1 VTLQELERLD
11 EAAETLRRALSLNSD
26 YAQASNNLGNVL
38 KMQGL
43 LDESEACYRQALA
56 SNPAYARCYNNL
68 GVLLQESNSLEEA
81 EVCLRQAIKLN
92 PKFADGHSN
101 LGQIFYKLGRL
112 SEAITSYKRVIELK
126 PSYALAHQNLGEV
139 LMLQR
144 KWEESLACYE
154 HARSLNPNLDYLLGD
169 SIHVQQKLCDWDAL
183 PENIEELVTRTN
195 NNERV
200 SLPFI
205 LQALVD
211 CPETIQK
218 GTEIF
223 SKHNH
228 PRSDVLPKIG
238 IYQDHEKI
246 RIGYFSPDFCKHPV
260 TTGIADLFKLH
271 DRENFE
277 VHAFSFGPDI
287 KDQWNTKVREGVDFY
302 HDIRMMSDKGV
313 ASLSRSL
320 EIDIAVDLTGHT
332 KNNRTGI
339 FAIGAALVQIGFM
352 GFLGTMGASYY
363 DYIFADTVVIPET
376 QKDYYTEK
384 IAYLPS
390 CQVNSEQIDS
400 PDTLYDR
407 KHFGISED
415 SFVFCCFN
423 QSVKIT
429 PDVFDSW
436 SRILGQV
443 KNSLLMLYVDNDKAA
458 QNLKNQISIR
468 GIDPDRLI
476 FGDRLSGS
484 QYWSRYQVVDLFLDT
499 FTYSAGMTASD
510 ALRMGCPMITKMGDS
525 FTSRF
530 GASILS
536 AVGLPELIT
545 TTQAEYEAL
554 VIYMANTPEKFEA
567 LKEKLLVN
575 LSTEVLYDTQTFAYS
590 IEQAYVEMYKRCQDG
605 KEPIDIYIE
614 KNHLELS

>member
-1 VTLQELERLD
+1 LAFILKKISTLAETEKTYRQAIAVRPDLPEAHRNLGVTLQQLFRLN
-11 EAAETLRRALSLNSD
+11 EAAGCHERA
-26 YAQASNNLGNVL
+26 
-38 KMQGL
+38 
-43 LDESEACYRQALA
+43 
-56 SNPAYARCYNNL
+56 
-68 GVLLQESNSLEEA
+68 
-81 EVCLRQAIKLN
+81 
-92 PKFADGHSN
+92 
-101 LGQIFYKLGRL
+101 
-112 SEAITSYKRVIELK
+112 IELK

-320 EIDIAVDLTGHT
+320 EIDIAIDLTGYT
-332 KNNRTGI
+332 RGNRTGI
-339 FAIGAALVQIGFM
+339 FAIGAAPIQASYI
-352 GFLGTMGASYY
+352 GFLGTMGAEYY

-384 IAYLPS
+384 IVYLPS

-407 KHFGISED
+407 KHFGIPED
-415 SFVFCCFN
+415 SFIFCCFN
-423 QSVKIT
+423 QNVKIT

-443 KNSLLMLYVDNDKAA
+443 KNSLLMLYVDNDIAA
-458 QNLKNQISIR
+458 KNLRHQMSIR
-468 GIDPDRLI
+468 GVDPDRLI

-499 FTYSAGMTASD
+499 FIYSAGMTASD
-510 ALRMGCPMITKMGDS
+510 ALRMGCPMITKMGNS
-525 FTSRF
+525 YASRL

-545 TTQAEYEAL
+545 ITEAEYESLAIQL
-554 VIYMANTPEKFEA
+554 ATHPEELKA
-567 LKEKLLVN
+567 LKDKLLVN
-575 LSTEVLYDTQTFAYS
+575 LSTQPLFDTQQFSHS
-590 IEQAYVEMYKRCQDG
+590 IEEAYIAMYERSQSKR
-605 KEPIDIYIE
+605 EPIDIYID
-614 KNHLELS
+614 KNATGFE

>member
-1 VTLQELERLD
+1 
-11 EAAETLRRALSLNSD
+11 LNSD
-26 YAQASNNLGNVL
+26 YAQARNNLGNLL

-43 LDESEACYRQALA
+43 FEESEACYRQALA
-56 SNPAYARCYNNL
+56 SNPANARCYNNL
-68 GVLLQESNSLEEA
+68 GVLLQESNRLEEA

-92 PKFADGHSN
+92 PKFADGHNN
-101 LGQIFYKLGRL
+101 LGQVFYKLGRL
-112 SEAITSYKRVIELK
+112 SEAITSYRRAIELR

-139 LMLQR
+139 LMLKR

-154 HARSLNPNLDYLLGD
+154 HARSLNPNLDYLLAE
-169 SIHVQQKLCDWDAL
+169 IIYVRQQLCDWDAL

-205 LQALVD
+205 VQVLVD

-443 KNSLLMLYVDNDKAA
+443 KNSLLMLYVDNDIAA
-458 QNLKNQISIR
+458 KNLRHQMSIR
-468 GIDPDRLI
+468 GVDPDRLI

-499 FTYSAGMTASD
+499 FIYSAGMTASD
-510 ALRMGCPMITKMGDS
+510 ALRMGCPMITKMGNS
-525 FTSRF
+525 YASRL

-545 TTQAEYEAL
+545 ITEAEYESLAIQL
-554 VIYMANTPEKFEA
+554 ATHPEELKA
-567 LKEKLLVN
+567 LKDKLLVN
-575 LSTEVLYDTQTFAYS
+575 LSTQPLFDTQQFSHS
-590 IEQAYVEMYKRCQDG
+590 IEEAYIAMYERSQSK
-605 KEPIDIYIE
+605 KEPIDIYIN
-614 KNHLELS
+614 KNATGFE

>member
-1 VTLQELERLD
+1 MA
-11 EAAETLRRALSLNSD
+11 EAHNDLAFILKDIDSLVEAENSYRKAIDARPNFPEAHRNLGALLYQLSQPKEAEASYLRALDLRPT
-26 YAQASNNLGNVL
+26 YAVAQ
-38 KMQGL
+38 
-43 LDESEACYRQALA
+43 
-56 SNPAYARCYNNL
+56 
-68 GVLLQESNSLEEA
+68 
-81 EVCLRQAIKLN
+81 
-92 PKFADGHSN
+92 
-101 LGQIFYKLGRL
+101 
-112 SEAITSYKRVIELK
+112 
-126 PSYALAHQNLGEV
+126 QNLGE
-139 LMLQR
+139 LYRQQMRLN
-144 KWEESLACYE
+144 EALECYE
-154 HARSLNPNLDYLLGD
+154 KANVLNPNLNFLLGD
-169 SIHVQQKLCDWDAL
+169 IVHLHQQLCDWDAL
-183 PENIEELVTRTN
+183 PKNLDALIKRTK

-200 SLPFI
+200 SLPFL
-205 LQALVD
+205 LQVLVD
-211 CPETIQK
+211 SPQIIK
-218 GTEIF
+218 NGTEIF
-223 SKHNH
+223 SDHVFPKSNI
-228 PRSDVLPKIG
+228 LPAIQP
-238 IYQDHEKI
+238 YQGHEKI
-246 RIGYFSPDFCKHPV
+246 RIGYFSPDFYNHPV
-260 TTGIADLFKLH
+260 TTGIADLFKIH
-271 DRENFE
+271 DRDKFE
-277 VHAFSFGPDI
+277 IHAFAFGPDI
-287 KDQWNTKVREGVDFY
+287 KDQWNVKIREGVDFY

-320 EIDIAVDLTGHT
+320 EIDIAIDLTGYT
-332 KNNRTGI
+332 RGNRTGI
-339 FAIGAALVQIGFM
+339 FAIGAAPIQASYI
-352 GFLGTMGASYY
+352 GFLGTMGAEYY

-384 IAYLPS
+384 IVYLPS

-415 SFVFCCFN
+415 SFIFCCFN
-423 QSVKIT
+423 QNVKIT

-443 KNSLLMLYVDNDKAA
+443 KNSLLMLYVDNDTAA
-458 QNLKNQISIR
+458 QNLKTQMSIR
-468 GIDPDRLI
+468 GVDPDRLI

-525 FTSRF
+525 FTSRL

-536 AVGLPELIT
+536 AVGLPELVT

>member
-1 VTLQELERLD
+1 
-11 EAAETLRRALSLNSD
+11 
-26 YAQASNNLGNVL
+26 
-38 KMQGL
+38 MQGL
-43 LDESEACYRQALA
+43 FEESEACYRQALA
-56 SNPAYARCYNNL
+56 SNPANARCYNNL
-68 GVLLQESNSLEEA
+68 GVLLQESNRLEEA

-92 PKFADGHSN
+92 PKFADGHNN
-101 LGQIFYKLGRL
+101 LGQVFYKLGRL
-112 SEAITSYKRVIELK
+112 SEAITSYRRAIELR

-139 LMLQR
+139 LMLKR

-154 HARSLNPNLDYLLGD
+154 HARSLNPNLDYLLAE
-169 SIHVQQKLCDWDAL
+169 IIYVRQQLCDWDAL

-205 LQALVD
+205 VQVLVD

-443 KNSLLMLYVDNDKAA
+443 KNSLLMLYVDNDIAA
-458 QNLKNQISIR
+458 KNLRHQMSIR
-468 GIDPDRLI
+468 GVDPDRLI

-499 FTYSAGMTASD
+499 FIYSAGMTASD
-510 ALRMGCPMITKMGDS
+510 ALRMGCPMITKMGNS
-525 FTSRF
+525 YASRL

-545 TTQAEYEAL
+545 ITEAEYESLAIQL
-554 VIYMANTPEKFEA
+554 ATHPEELKA
-567 LKEKLLVN
+567 LKDKLLVN
-575 LSTEVLYDTQTFAYS
+575 LSTQPLFDTQQFSHS
-590 IEQAYVEMYKRCQDG
+590 IEEAYIAMYERSQSK
-605 KEPIDIYIE
+605 KKPIDIYID